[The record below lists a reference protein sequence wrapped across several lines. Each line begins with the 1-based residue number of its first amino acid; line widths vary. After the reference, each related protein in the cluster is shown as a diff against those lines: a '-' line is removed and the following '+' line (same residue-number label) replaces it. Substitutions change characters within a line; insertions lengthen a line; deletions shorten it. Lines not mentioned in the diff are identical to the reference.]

1 MRRVIELDKA
11 CEAEFIEK
19 LCLSI
24 RLKSKQSGIRLDD
37 NVVAMPT
44 RLSTGEK
51 EYRVVGLRGKRGFVV
66 AAASLVCGLA
76 VTLVELPL
84 KLCKRAGSDV
94 VSSLLVK
101 TGRIAPAE
109 HGERN
114 IAGHI
119 LIVDHEVGIVESA
132 GAVGSAGS
140 GYFSVYESWER
151 EENKECR
158 RLYLARDF
166 MRLGIERVNRLPESY
181 KELWS
186 IYRDAWRKFYQVARL
201 VLSKK
206 DLRRDERLILA
217 KAAIYYLGFRYLES
231 RIIERRVRDLCT
243 AEQKI
248 RFIVTTI
255 EGHPYER
262 MISRWARRAGKVHVG
277 YVNTPFVKYQHA
289 VLRSEGESMP
299 NVLIMESAIDHKRMN
314 SRLAT
319 LANRGSEDIQV
330 VRRNGCYPPLEEVR
344 ELMLRRVNGSGR
356 MKILVVP
363 SGTMKEVRSLLHKA
377 IECVSMIPELEM
389 SVRFHPFIKRKAERL
404 ANEMVNRVGV
414 ARQVAIS
421 KPMSLEECIDESDCV
436 LYISS
441 SAAVKGL
448 FRGAIPINCG
458 TGYER
463 DLDPLYFSQREIEE
477 SRSVVDAIKEIM
489 QIKTT
494 RNEKMMMEILERYTG
509 LWGGVKPLD
518 NEELA
523 KICGLSQQ
531 SSEV

>member
-11 CEAEFIEK
+11 CEAEFIES

-51 EYRVVGLRGKRGFVV
+51 EYRVVGLRGKGGFVV
-66 AAASLVCGLA
+66 AAGSLVCGLA
-76 VTLVELPL
+76 LTLVELPL
-84 KLCKRAGSDV
+84 KLCKRAGSDA
-94 VSSLLVK
+94 VSSLLIK
-101 TGRIAPAE
+101 TGRIVPGE
-109 HGERN
+109 HDERN
-114 IAGHI
+114 VAGHV
-119 LIVDHEVGIVESA
+119 LIVDHEVGIVGS
-132 GAVGSAGS
+132 AVGSAGS
-140 GYFSVYESWER
+140 GYFSLYESWER
-151 EENKECR
+151 AENKKCR

-166 MRLGIERVNRLPESY
+166 MRLGIERVNSLPGSF
-181 KELWS
+181 KEVWN

-217 KAAIYYLGFRYLES
+217 KAGIYYIGFRYLES
-231 RIIERRVRDLCT
+231 RLIEKRVRDLCT
-243 AEQKI
+243 AEHKI

-299 NVLIMESAIDHKRMN
+299 NVLIMESAIDHKRIS

-319 LANRGSEDIQV
+319 LADSGSVDIQV
-330 VRRNGCYPPLEEVR
+330 VRRNGCYPALEEVR
-344 ELMLRRVNGSGR
+344 ELMLRRVNGSGQ
-356 MKILVVP
+356 MKVLVVP
-363 SGTMKEVRSLLHKA
+363 SGTMKEVRSLLRKA

-389 SVRFHPFIKRKAERL
+389 SIRFHPFIKRKAEGL
-404 ANEMVNRVGV
+404 ANEMVNKKGV

-448 FRGAIPINCG
+448 LRGAIPINCG

-477 SRSVVDAIKEIM
+477 SRSAVDAIKEIM
-489 QIKTT
+489 KIKATKD
-494 RNEKMMMEILERYTG
+494 EKMMMKILERYTG

-531 SSEV
+531 RSEV